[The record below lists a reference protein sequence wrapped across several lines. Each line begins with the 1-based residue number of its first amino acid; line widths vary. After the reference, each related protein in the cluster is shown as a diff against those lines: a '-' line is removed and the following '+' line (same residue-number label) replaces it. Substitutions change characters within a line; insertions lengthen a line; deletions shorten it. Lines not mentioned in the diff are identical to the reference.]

1 MGSAA
6 AEALVAQAFDNVSVR
21 VPAARRS
28 AADASHPPTR
38 DPEQPGA
45 GTAPGSD
52 AGTSSAA
59 PEGSPT
65 GITEPAKPAGATE
78 PAEAVRAT
86 EPAEPAGVTDPAEAA
101 EPDRAAETP
110 APVHATDPDK
120 PTKAAEPDQ
129 TAEPAEPAGVTDPA
143 EPISPT
149 KAAEP
154 ARVTE
159 PAEPAGATEPEDP
172 AGLTNPDKPT
182 SPTKAAQPSQ
192 ATEPTAPVRPTAPAD
207 PTGPTESTSPVGT
220 WSAQGAERV
229 GTAPAGGSVDD
240 DGTPSDLPAEPVT
253 PAAQPQNPAPAQP
266 SPTAAQPNPTP
277 TEPKAAP
284 AHPEAP
290 TPPQSPA
297 HPEAT
302 TPPQSPAQPDAP
314 TPPQSPAHPEAGGK
328 PALSLA
334 RVKAAAPTLATAYKA
349 AGAALRKGG
358 QAGVRAPVYL
368 VLDRS
373 GSMRPYYKD
382 GSVQNLADQTLALAA
397 HTDAGENGGDGPT
410 VHVVFFSTDIDATAD
425 LTLDAH
431 ENRVDELH
439 AACGRMGRTSY
450 HRAIEE
456 VVAHYEKSESARTG
470 APALVIFQTDGAPDT
485 KGPATQALADAARH
499 PLFFSFVAFGEKD
512 SKAFDYLRRLKADN
526 AAYFLAGADPR
537 ELTDKQLYEGVL
549 ASWRPEGPAPRQGEV

>member
-78 PAEAVRAT
+78 PAEPVGVAENTEPVGAAETAEPIGTIAPAEPVRAT
-86 EPAEPAGVTDPAEAA
+86 EPAEPAGVTDPAEPTRPAETAEPARAVEAADPVGVTDLVEPTSPTEAA
-101 EPDRAAETP
+101 EPDR
-110 APVHATDPDK
+110 
-120 PTKAAEPDQ
+120 
-129 TAEPAEPAGVTDPA
+129 
-143 EPISPT
+143 
-149 KAAEP
+149 
-154 ARVTE
+154 
-159 PAEPAGATEPEDP
+159 ATEPEDP
-172 AGLTNPDKPT
+172 AGLT
-182 SPTKAAQPSQ
+182 
-192 ATEPTAPVRPTAPAD
+192 APAD
-207 PTGPTESTSPVGT
+207 PTSPTESTSPVGT

-240 DGTPSDLPAEPVT
+240 DGTPSDPPAEPVT

-277 TEPKAAP
+277 AEPKAAPAQPSPAAEPAP

-290 TPPQSPA
+290 
-297 HPEAT
+297 

-314 TPPQSPAHPEAGGK
+314 TPPQSPAQPDAATPPRSPAHPEAGGK

-470 APALVIFQTDGAPDT
+470 TPALVIFQTDGAPDT